1 MIGVHGSVLAKKV
14 SSYRLDREI
23 LHFKK
28 CLEAPTQVDTLGT
41 GTIAYN
47 TELVRFNPLAWQTQ
61 NQADLLLAIEMR
73 RRNIPLVAIQREAN
87 WLQPIA
93 EDQSDST
100 WRGLKRDDSK
110 ATYLAQ
116 LLAAM
121 PNIDECLIV
130 DICGEMV
137 WNGKVFL
144 RS

>member
-1 MIGVHGSVLAKKV
+1 
-14 SSYRLDREI
+14 SYALERKI

-28 CLEAPTQVDTLGT
+28 RLEAPTQVDTLGT

-47 TELVRFNPLAWQTQ
+47 TEFVRFNPLAWQIQ
-61 NQADLLLAIEMR
+61 NSADLLLAIEMK

-93 EDQSDST
+93 ENQSDST
-100 WRGLKRDDSK
+100 YRALKSDDSK

-121 PNIDECLIV
+121 PNIDECLVI
-130 DICGEMV
+130 DICGQMV
-137 WNGKVFL
+137 
-144 RS
+144 